1 MVSVRLLKKIIS
13 NKAIKSVT
21 FNVDD
26 KRILIGIRE
35 DRDINSLLGMLS
47 DYFLLDAIKLNLS
60 DNTIVIDDVE

>member
-1 MVSVRLLKKIIS
+1 MVSVRLIKKIIS